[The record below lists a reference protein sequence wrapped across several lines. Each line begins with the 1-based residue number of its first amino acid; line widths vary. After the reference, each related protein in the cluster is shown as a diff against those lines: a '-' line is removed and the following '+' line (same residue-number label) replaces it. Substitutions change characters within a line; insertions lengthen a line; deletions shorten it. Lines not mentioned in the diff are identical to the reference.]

1 MAIPNRIIEGICC
14 SELKAED
21 YYSVYGKKEIDE
33 AVEQL
38 KHSNI
43 EILNKYTPDA
53 MKAAVEAKLKGASTS
68 KTSAKTD
75 NKKRIL
81 SVHNI
86 RLISYAAAAVFV
98 AAVALPVTLTSK
110 KSAAP
115 QPTERTKGLANPVI
129 QERTLHLYRQENGKI
144 ESLINGDQAEEGDVL
159 QITYQAGQS
168 DYGII
173 FSVDGNGNLTSHLP
187 NNSWTAVVL
196 KHGSDE
202 IPLDFS
208 YELDNAPDFECFV
221 FVTSK
226 KAFDLNDIEKKI
238 KKPTDINYLTKFDY
252 LPKTTE
258 AISFIIKK

>member
-14 SELKAED
+14 SELKPED
-21 YYSVYGKKEIDE
+21 YYSIYGKKEIDE
-33 AVEQL
+33 VVEQL
-38 KHSNI
+38 KRANI

-53 MKAAVEAKLKGASTS
+53 MKAAVEAKLKG
-68 KTSAKTD
+68 TSASNISETPS
-75 NKKRIL
+75 KKHIL
-81 SVHNI
+81 SARNFRI
-86 RLISYAAAAVFV
+86 ISYAAAAVFV
-98 AAVALPVTLTSK
+98 AAIALPAGLSSK
-110 KSAAP
+110 KTVET
-115 QPTERTKGLANPVI
+115 QPTERTKGHANTVI
-129 QERTLHLYRQENGKI
+129 QERTLHLYRQESGKI
-144 ESLINGDQAEEGDVL
+144 ESLLNGDRADEGDVL

-208 YELDNAPDFECFV
+208 YELDDAPNFECFV

-226 KAFDLNDIEKKI
+226 KPFDLNDIGKKI

-258 AISFIIKK
+258 AISFVVKK